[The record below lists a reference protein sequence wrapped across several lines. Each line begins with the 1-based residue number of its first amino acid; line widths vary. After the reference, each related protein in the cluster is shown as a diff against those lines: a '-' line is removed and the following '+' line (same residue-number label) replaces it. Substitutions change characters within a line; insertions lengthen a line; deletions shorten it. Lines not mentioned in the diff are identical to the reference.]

1 MYTWQAIKMYIQLS
15 MNYGLF
21 EWDNEKNTSNKKKRK
36 IGFEEAALVF
46 DDPFH
51 IELYDNTHSD
61 KEDRFLAIGTV
72 VNVLIVLVVYTE
84 KNEKIRI
91 ISARAATNR
100 EKELYYDAV
109 NNTFRS

>member
-1 MYTWQAIKMYIQLS
+1 
-15 MNYGLF
+15 MNYSLF
-21 EWDNEKNTSNKKKRK
+21 EWDNKKNISNKEKHK
-36 IGFEEAALVF
+36 IGFEEAVLVF

-72 VNVLIVLVVYTE
+72 LNVLIVLVVYTG
-84 KNEKIRI
+84 KNEKVRI
-91 ISARAATNR
+91 ISARPATNR

-109 NNTFRS
+109 NNTFGS